1 VLEGL
6 GLEVRPQAGVHHAQD
21 VPVELG
27 RDPGSVVVGGVQPCL
42 VLDEVEPDEEGVAG
56 SELAGD
62 RAQEGR
68 DLGRVEVAD
77 RPRQEER
84 ETCAAGTEG
93 GQVLQEVT
101 STGSGRIA
109 YSVTPDTAMA
119 GWQHT
124 VVVTPEGNGLRQ
136 LIDSH
141 GEKIAYEFAAAYPA
155 YVFPLDAGKSW
166 SLRVKAAVADDPRG
180 RSVRVDGKVIGA
192 ERIRVP
198 AGEFDTIKVRRW
210 VYPGDVAFML
220 DETQITETDW
230 YAPVL
235 GRAVRTERRSS
246 YVDYNLCGQFPACV
260 AHGDWDIYELVEMR
274 VARR

>member
-1 VLEGL
+1 MTIKTRITHGFWSAAALAAALASPAVAAAGAPAVGDAYTYRLVNGYSK
-6 GLEVRPQAGVHHAQD
+6 EVR
-21 VPVELG
+21 
-27 RDPGSVVVGGVQPCL
+27 
-42 VLDEVEPDEEGVAG
+42 
-56 SELAGD
+56 
-62 RAQEGR
+62 
-68 DLGRVEVAD
+68 
-77 RPRQEER
+77 
-84 ETCAAGTEG
+84 

-260 AHGDWDIYELVEMR
+260 AHGDWDIYELVAMR